1 MYDKDEVIQMTKIYA
16 IHTSTVSY
24 NDLKALFAKYAPDV
38 EYYSIVDD
46 SLIQEV
52 KTVGHITPDII
63 SRMSAYFKIAETCG
77 ADLIFNQC
85 SSVGE
90 AADIAAK
97 GVNIPV
103 VRIDEAMDEK
113 AAEIGH
119 RIELIATVASTVAP
133 SERLL
138 KRKIAE
144 AGSDA
149 AVDVCLVDGAMDMVM
164 QGKVEEHNR
173 LVKEAIV
180 KAAKDHDVIVL
191 AQGSMTAILPYL
203 SDVKVPVL
211 TSPELGVQK
220 AVKVLRESLE
230 K

>member
-1 MYDKDEVIQMTKIYA
+1 MSKIYG
-16 IHTSTVSY
+16 IHTSNVSY
-24 NDLKALFAKYAPDV
+24 NDLKALFAKYAPDT

-52 KTVGHITPDII
+52 KTVGHITPNII
-63 SRMSAYFKIAETCG
+63 SRMSAYFKIAEMCG

-113 AAEIGH
+113 AASIGK
-119 RIELIATVASTVAP
+119 RIALIATVASTVAP
-133 SERLL
+133 SKRLL
-138 KRKIAE
+138 EKKIAE
-144 AGSDA
+144 AGSQA
-149 AVDVCLVDGAMDMVM
+149 EVDDYLVDGAMDMVM
-164 QGKVEEHNR
+164 AGKVEEHNR

-203 SDVKVPVL
+203 QDVTVPVL

-220 AVKVLRESLE
+220 AVKVLKESLAAKAE
-230 K
+230 